1 MAFVLLAGV
10 VLLWQNLPGP
20 FEPPPATPTKL
31 CAACQQKKT
40 EEDFSK
46 KQWKARQV
54 RRCIACATPAAAGP
68 TPDQTDLVER
78 LRLTASQRSSLD
90 AEAEDEARRRRLG
103 AVPAAVVQAEVDRA
117 TAARRAAQRARRVE
131 TAAAQRARREEAVRV
146 HDALYGRRRR
156 PVEPG
161 VSVRVAEARLARGAK
176 RAAQYQVVRGK
187 HTIDTR
193 DDLDVWTE
201 ICEEKENW
209 DPDSSDEDEATTAR
223 RDHLALA
230 VGILEEDLP
239 YMRRRLGDAHPE
251 VLAFKERLGELR
263 AALRAREAS
272 RLARE

>member
-1 MAFVLLAGV
+1 
-10 VLLWQNLPGP
+10 
-20 FEPPPATPTKL
+20 
-31 CAACQQKKT
+31 
-40 EEDFSK
+40 
-46 KQWKARQV
+46 
-54 RRCIACATPAAAGP
+54 
-68 TPDQTDLVER
+68 
-78 LRLTASQRSSLD
+78 
-90 AEAEDEARRRRLG
+90 
-103 AVPAAVVQAEVDRA
+103 
-117 TAARRAAQRARRVE
+117 
-131 TAAAQRARREEAVRV
+131 
-146 HDALYGRRRR
+146 
-156 PVEPG
+156 VEPG

-201 ICEEKENW
+201 ICEKKENW

-239 YMRRRLGDAHPE
+239 HMRRRLGDAHPE

-272 RLARE
+272 RLGL

>member
-1 MAFVLLAGV
+1 MASVLLAGL

-40 EEDFSK
+40 EGNFSK

-54 RRCIACATPAAAGP
+54 RKCIACATPAAAGP
-68 TPDQTDLVER
+68 SPELQELAER
-78 LRLTASQRSSLD
+78 LRLAASQRNSLD
-90 AEAEDEARRRRLG
+90 AEAENKARRRRLG
-103 AVPAAVVQAEVDRA
+103 AVPAAVVQADVDRA
-117 TAARRAAQRARRVE
+117 IAARRAAQRARRVE
-131 TAAAQRARREEAVRV
+131 TTAAQRARREEAVRV

-156 PVEPG
+156 P
-161 VSVRVAEARLARGAK
+161 RVAEARLARGAK

-209 DPDSSDEDEATTAR
+209 DPDSSDDDEATTAR

-239 YMRRRLGDAHPE
+239 HMRRRLGDAHPE

-272 RLARE
+272 RLAR

>member
-1 MAFVLLAGV
+1 MVLE
-10 VLLWQNLPGP
+10 LLH
-20 FEPPPATPTKL
+20 A
-31 CAACQQKKT
+31 
-40 EEDFSK
+40 
-46 KQWKARQV
+46 
-54 RRCIACATPAAAGP
+54 I
-68 TPDQTDLVER
+68 
-78 LRLTASQRSSLD
+78 
-90 AEAEDEARRRRLG
+90 
-103 AVPAAVVQAEVDRA
+103 
-117 TAARRAAQRARRVE
+117 RVG
-131 TAAAQRARREEAVRV
+131 
-146 HDALYGRRRR
+146 GRWA

-209 DPDSSDEDEATTAR
+209 DPDSSDDDEATTAR

-239 YMRRRLGDAHPE
+239 HMRRRLGDAHPE

-272 RLARE
+272 RLAR